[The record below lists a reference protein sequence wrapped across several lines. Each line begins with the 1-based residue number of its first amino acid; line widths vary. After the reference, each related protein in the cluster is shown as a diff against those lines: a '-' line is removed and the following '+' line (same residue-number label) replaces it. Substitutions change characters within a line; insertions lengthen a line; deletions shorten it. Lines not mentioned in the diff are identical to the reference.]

1 MTFLWATIV
10 VLGVL
15 IFVHELGHFL
25 AAKSVGVR
33 VERFSIG
40 FPPRL
45 ITFTSVQNGWD
56 FHFYFYKKTDQGL
69 QWGPVYFHHFGRP
82 GKKGSNTEYC
92 LALVPLGGYV
102 KMAGVIDENLDTEIT
117 QAPDEF
123 GSKSPL
129 AQMWIMSAGVLMN
142 ILLAFVIYTGITLY
156 TGIPEISTEPVVA
169 ELIPDHPAE
178 KAGLLPGDRILE
190 INDTPVFSWEEM
202 TALIHEQPNA
212 LIHITVDQNGVEK
225 DFTIQSTNQVAT
237 IDGKIDTLG
246 FIGIAPEILYR
257 PSGFGEAVVA
267 GVRSTSY
274 GLGLIVMSMKMLVS
288 GDASIKDM
296 GGPIM
301 IAQWAG
307 ETAKAGWIPLLGF
320 MALISVNLAFINILP
335 IPALDGGHILV
346 TAIQAIL
353 RRPLSIRFRM
363 VIQQIGMAILLMLMI
378 TVIFNDV
385 LRLFGN

>member
-1 MTFLWATIV
+1 MTFIWATIV

-45 ITFTSVQNGWD
+45 ITLTSVPNGWD
-56 FHFYFYKKTDQGL
+56 FHFYFYKKTDEGL
-69 QWGPVYFHHFGRP
+69 QWEPVYSRHFSRP
-82 GKKGSNTEYC
+82 GKIGSETEYC
-92 LALVPLGGYV
+92 FALIPLGGYV
-102 KMAGVIDENLDTEIT
+102 KMAGVIDESLDTEVT
-117 QAPDEF
+117 QAPGEF

-156 TGIPEISTEPVVA
+156 TGIPEVSTEPVVA
-169 ELIPDHPAE
+169 ELIPNHPAE
-178 KAGLLPGDRILE
+178 KAGLLPGDRILK
-190 INDTPVFSWEEM
+190 IDDIPVDTWEEM
-202 TALIHEQPNA
+202 TALIHVKPNTSI
-212 LIHITVDQNGVEK
+212 L
-225 DFTIQSTNQVAT
+225 FTIDQKGETKDISITSISQVAAK
-237 IDGKIDTLG
+237 DGQIDTLG
-246 FIGIAPEILYR
+246 FVGIAPEIFYR
-257 PSGFGEAVVA
+257 PSGLGEAVVS
-267 GVRSTSY
+267 GVRSTGY

-346 TAIQAIL
+346 TAIQAVM
-353 RRPLSIRFRM
+353 RRPLSIRVRM
-363 VIQQIGMAILLMLMI
+363 VIQQIGMAILLVLMI

>member
-1 MTFLWATIV
+1 MTVIWATIV

-15 IFVHELGHFL
+15 ILVHELGHFL
-25 AAKSVGVR
+25 AARSVGVR

-40 FPPRL
+40 FPPRFL
-45 ITFTSVQNGWD
+45 TFTSVPSGWE
-56 FHFYFYKKTDQGL
+56 FCLFFFKKTENKYE
-69 QWGPVYFHHFGRP
+69 WKPVYTRRLSIP
-82 GKKGSNTEYC
+82 GKKGSGTEYC

-102 KMAGVIDENLDTEIT
+102 KMAGMIDGSMDTAISH
-117 QAPDEF
+117 APDEF

-129 AQMWIMSAGVLMN
+129 AQMWVMSAGVLMN

-156 TGIPEISTEPVVA
+156 TGIPEVSTDPIVA
-169 ELIPDHPAE
+169 ELVPDHPAE
-178 KAGLLPGDRILE
+178 KAGLKSGDRILQIDE
-190 INDTPVFSWEEM
+190 TPINTWEEM
-202 TALIHEQPNA
+202 TTLIHSKPNESI
-212 LIHITVDQNGVEK
+212 LFTVDQDGTEK
-225 DFTIQSTNQVAT
+225 DVLIQSISQVYT
-237 IDGKIDTLG
+237 RDGKLDTLG
-246 FIGIAPEILYR
+246 FVGIAPAITYR
-257 PSGFGEAVVA
+257 KSGLGEAVVSGTRA
-267 GVRSTSY
+267 TGY
-274 GLGLIVMSMKMLVS
+274 GLGLIVMSLKMLVV

-346 TAIQAIL
+346 TAIQSII
-353 RRPLSIRFRM
+353 RRPISTKIRLA
-363 VIQQIGMAILLMLMI
+363 IQQIGMAILLVLMI

-385 LRLFGN
+385 LRLFGK